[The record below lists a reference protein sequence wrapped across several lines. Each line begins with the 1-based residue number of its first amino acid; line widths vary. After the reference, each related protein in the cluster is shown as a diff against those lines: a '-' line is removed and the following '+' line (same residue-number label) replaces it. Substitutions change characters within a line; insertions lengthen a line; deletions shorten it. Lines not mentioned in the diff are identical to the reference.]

1 MKRLD
6 DLAERVCYQVTDDR
20 DKLIGMLDTA
30 LLAMNRIYN
39 AGYHAI
45 IIAGGSCDTPEYMYN
60 SDPTVREIKQ
70 YLESIK

>member
-1 MKRLD
+1 MSD
-6 DLAERVCYQVTDDR
+6 DQIKIATLTTHVET
-20 DKLIGMLDTA
+20 L
-30 LLAMNRIYN
+30 LLAMKRVYN

-45 IIAGGSCDTPEYMYN
+45 IINGGSCDTPEYMYN

>member
-1 MKRLD
+1 MTEKEQQLIKHV
-6 DLAERVCYQVTDDR
+6 E
-20 DKLIGMLDTA
+20 KL
-30 LLAMNRIYN
+30 LLTIKGVYN

-45 IIAGGSCDTPEYMYN
+45 ICAGGTCDTPEYMYN